1 MMSEKHVTAIKPT
14 LDFRAL
20 FGVGIDTGR
29 DAPVELVPAEKATKQ
44 YKKRPPRKAGAS
56 NLLVETGESRTP
68 RPKEATQ
75 DILQA
80 FSAL

>member
-29 DAPVELVPAEKATKQ
+29 DAPVELVPAE
-44 YKKRPPRKAGAS
+44 
-56 NLLVETGESRTP
+56 
-68 RPKEATQ
+68 EATNFWWRRGRVELPVQ
-75 DILQA
+75 KKLPRIYYKLFQL
-80 FSAL
+80 FNLTWLTSADRV

>member
-29 DAPVELVPAEKATKQ
+29 DAPVELVPAEEATK
-44 YKKRPPRKAGAS
+44 
-56 NLLVETGESRTP
+56 
-68 RPKEATQ
+68 
-75 DILQA
+75 
-80 FSAL
+80 